1 MVVDHVA
8 LGEVEECIMLQQS
21 VLEVIALHRRNV
33 HVRSNATAAIHG
45 TSAISEFYFAIGGI
59 GALSRVAI
67 VVVVVERNVAVI
79 ALDQA
84 SAWGVVMCGGQ
95 CQAGI

>member
-45 TSAISEFYFAIGGI
+45 
-59 GALSRVAI
+59 R
-67 VVVVVERNVAVI
+67 
-79 ALDQA
+79 
-84 SAWGVVMCGGQ
+84 
-95 CQAGI
+95 AGIPITAGDRSYRPCAGRQHRVRHLILSVESRSVGG